1 MKPPKFLMGDN
12 TQSPDSIFVIHTG
25 NPSFVLDV
33 DSEEV
38 FFLEK
43 GFGEADREETANQIS
58 ELVSEAMEFYDSE
71 IQAYEELE
79 D

>member
-12 TQSPDSIFVIHTG
+12 TKSPDSIFVIHTG
-25 NPSFVLDV
+25 QPSFVLDV
-33 DSEEV
+33 DSEEIY
-38 FFLEK
+38 FMEK
-43 GFGEADREETANQIS
+43 GFGESDREETANQIS
-58 ELVSEAMEFYDSE
+58 ELVTEAMDFYDAE